1 MASGKWHDRS
11 ILISAPITAGL
22 TYYLARDWMV
32 TGIITGSYLL
42 GGMYLSPDLDLKSKP
57 FYRWGILRWIWKPYQ
72 KLIPHRG
79 RFFNRNP
86 LSHAPFIGTALR
98 VSYLLLL
105 CSIPVILSGMDT
117 SFRQWVTKNYLSV
130 FWVLIGIELSGLTH
144 LLMDVSCTNL
154 KK

>member
-11 ILISAPITAGL
+11 ILISSPLAGGL
-22 TYYLARDWMV
+22 TYYTTTNWVV
-32 TGIITGSYLL
+32 TGILTISYLL

-57 FYRWGILRWIWKPYQ
+57 FYRWGFLRWIWKPYQ

-86 LSHAPFIGTALR
+86 LSHAPIIGTILR
-98 VSYLLLL
+98 VGYLFLL
-105 CSIPVILSGMDT
+105 CFIPVVLSGVHA
-117 SFRQWVTKNYLSV
+117 SLLHWIAKNYSSIFLA
-130 FWVLIGIELSGLTH
+130 LIGIELSGLTH
-144 LLMDVSCTNL
+144 LLMDITSTNF

>member
-11 ILISAPITAGL
+11 IVISTPLVGGL
-22 TYYLARDWMV
+22 TYYLTHDWMV

-79 RFFNRNP
+79 RFYHRNP
-86 LSHAPFIGTALR
+86 LSHAPIIGTVLR
-98 VSYLLLL
+98 VGYLVLLGFV
-105 CSIPVILSGMDT
+105 PVVLAGMNA
-117 SFRQWVTKNYLSV
+117 SLLYWIVKNYSSIL
-130 FWVLIGIELSGLTH
+130 LALAGIELSGLTH
-144 LLMDVSCTNL
+144 LLMDITATNM

>member
-11 ILISAPITAGL
+11 ILISFPFTGGISFCL
-22 TYYLARDWMV
+22 THDLNVASIL
-32 TGIITGSYLL
+32 TSSYLL

-57 FYRWGILRWIWKPYQ
+57 FSRWGILRWIWKPYQ

-79 RFFNRNP
+79 KFFNRNP
-86 LSHAPFIGTALR
+86 LSHAPIIGTVLR

-105 CSIPVILSGMDT
+105 CLIPVILAGMDT
-117 SFRQWVTKNYLSV
+117 SLRQWIVKNSSSV
-130 FWVLIGIELSGLTH
+130 FWALAGIELSGLTH
-144 LLMDVSCTNL
+144 LLMDVGSTKF

>member
-11 ILISAPITAGL
+11 ILISTPITLGF
-22 TYYLARDWMV
+22 TYYATNDWMI
-32 TGIITGSYLL
+32 TGILTASYLI

-57 FYRWGILRWIWKPYQ
+57 FYRWGFLRWIWKPYQ

-86 LSHAPFIGTALR
+86 LSHAPIIGTTLR
-98 VSYLLLL
+98 VGYLLLL
-105 CSIPVILSGMDT
+105 GFVPVALAGMKVSLIPWIA
-117 SFRQWVTKNYLSV
+117 KNYSSIFLAMA
-130 FWVLIGIELSGLTH
+130 GIELSGLTH
-144 LLMDVSCTNL
+144 LLMDITATNM